1 MRTNRKI
8 IYLAGFIFTLPIA
21 LTSYINSSFLGIHL
35 NSYYVSIVYVIA
47 SILTILGLLEMPRA
61 LTHIGNR
68 ITSLILS
75 LVMSIALVLLAF
87 ISNGYIVVGAFMLY
101 FISSNLIVATLDIF
115 IEDLSKHSS
124 VGKFRGLFLTIV
136 SMSWVISQIISGSI
150 IAKSSYTGIYLVSAV
165 LMLLLSGI
173 FILFLHDFTDPRY
186 KKISIKQVIKTFT
199 HNKHLSRVYLLNF
212 ILKFFFAW
220 MFIYTPIYLHETL
233 LLGWE
238 KIGFIFTIM
247 LLPFVFLS
255 YPLGKLSDKIGEK
268 KMLKMGFL
276 IAGFATLTLPFITTG
291 VVWKLALVLFMTRIG
306 AAIIEVMSE
315 SYFFKAVTEE
325 NADAISFFRNTTPV
339 SFIIAPL
346 VALPILYIVPSF
358 KYIFFVLGA
367 IMFLG
372 YYITLRLRDIK

>member
-1 MRTNRKI
+1 
-8 IYLAGFIFTLPIA
+8 
-21 LTSYINSSFLGIHL
+21 
-35 NSYYVSIVYVIA
+35 
-47 SILTILGLLEMPRA
+47 
-61 LTHIGNR
+61 
-68 ITSLILS
+68 
-75 LVMSIALVLLAF
+75 MSIALVLLAF